1 MLFLTL
7 RLDSTAHNAARN
19 EEKNPKG
26 SENDYQKAKWYWTAH
41 FPLKSHLNLFST
53 FFSAPRQP
61 TDSTTKLRKQL
72 QGSLA
77 RKIEATMID
86 KALSANVSYEKK
98 SSIYLNKKQRIFYDY
113 LELLIAFCL

>member
-86 KALSANVSYEKK
+86 KALSANVSYEKNHQYTLTRNREFFM
-98 SSIYLNKKQRIFYDY
+98 IIWNY
-113 LELLIAFCL
+113 